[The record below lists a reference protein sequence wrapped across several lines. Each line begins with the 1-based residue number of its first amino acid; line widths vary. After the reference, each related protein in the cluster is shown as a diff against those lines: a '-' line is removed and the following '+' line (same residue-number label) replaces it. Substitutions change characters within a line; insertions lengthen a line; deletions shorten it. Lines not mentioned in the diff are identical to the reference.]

1 MVLLLGVV
9 ALVLVGWMG
18 KPQSAT
24 EPGLITASG
33 EAEMR
38 IVPDEV
44 ILRLGVETSDKVL
57 ANAKRQ
63 NDAVIQRV
71 LDIATRYDIPAEH
84 VQTDYIHIEPRYNNG
99 YTQREF
105 VGYFV
110 NNTVVI
116 TLRDLAQFEDVLSA
130 ALESGVNYVHSIEF
144 RTTELRKYRDEARTL
159 ALQAAREKAT
169 AMAET
174 LDQRLGAPRTIQE
187 EANQWW
193 AGYSSWW
200 GTSSW
205 SGMTQNVIQEIGGEY
220 MGTDSSL
227 APGQISVKARVSVSF
242 ALLP

>member
-1 MVLLLGVV
+1 MLSQKSLLMILLLGVV
-9 ALVLVGWMG
+9 ALVGWIG
-18 KPQSAT
+18 KPQSTA
-24 EPGLITASG
+24 EPGLIMVSG

-44 ILRLGVETSDKVL
+44 ILRLGIETSDKVL

-63 NDAVIQRV
+63 NDEVIQRV
-71 LDIATRYDIPAEH
+71 FDIAARYDIPAEH

-116 TLRDLAQFEDVLSA
+116 TLRDLAKFEDVLSA
-130 ALESGVNYVHSIEF
+130 ALESGVNYVHNIEF

-159 ALQAAREKAT
+159 ALQAAQEKAA

-174 LDQRLGAPRTIQE
+174 LDQRLGTPL
-187 EANQWW
+187 
-193 AGYSSWW
+193 
-200 GTSSW
+200 
-205 SGMTQNVIQEIGGEY
+205 
-220 MGTDSSL
+220 SL
-227 APGQISVKARVSVSF
+227 IHI
-242 ALLP
+242 